1 MRIKLVLP
9 ALLITFAGAFAVAGA
24 AQDKPAVPDQSAPA
38 AQNKPAAQDSP
49 AAAGKPAAAE
59 VPVDPQVKEAARG
72 FIEELLRLTHAPD
85 VYSDLRRSL
94 REVYIPALRD
104 FVEGN
109 NPGVPTPDP
118 KSAAAVAKLLTYMD
132 YLRKAGDELD
142 VALSDNREAMISDV
156 AGQMAKSA
164 KVADIDSVRA
174 TLKLPAVTKGLD
186 ALYAVTK
193 LLTGFTYDDSRT
205 FSSFSAWASRQDLDM
220 QRALPGLIPGGP
232 QSGGDAVP
240 SRSKVAKAQALVND
254 FLSISHLD
262 EMVENTHRFVR
273 DVFAETAPI
282 PENERQALREQ
293 ADQFE
298 FMYNMQKG
306 IMIAM
311 APSMMAADL
320 TDDQLTQVHSFVRSG
335 SFAKLC
341 DLLQNS
347 VKSGTAFTKGDI
359 LEAQKTFEDLENK
372 AKSEQHSEAEENK
385 LKAEWDA
392 LAEKWTETLKKRMS
406 PETLDG
412 LKKAMDELKDQG
424 API

>member
-1 MRIKLVLP
+1 MRFKLLLP
-9 ALLITFAGAFAVAGA
+9 ALLIAFAGAFAVAGS
-24 AQDKPAVPDQSAPA
+24 AQDKPAVPDHSAP
-38 AQNKPAAQDSP
+38 QNSPATQDNTPAPAKPAAPEIP
-49 AAAGKPAAAE
+49 A
-59 VPVDPQVKEAARG
+59 DPQVKEAARA

-85 VYSDLRRSL
+85 IFSDLRRSL

-142 VALSDNREAMISDV
+142 AALADNRDAMISDV
-156 AGQMAKSA
+156 AGQMAKSTNISG
-164 KVADIDSVRA
+164 IDSVRA
-174 TLKLPAVTKGLD
+174 AFKLPAVTKGLD
-186 ALYAVTK
+186 ALYAITK

-232 QSGGDAVP
+232 QSGDAVP
-240 SRSKVAKAQALVND
+240 SRSKVVKAQALVND

-262 EMVENTHRFVR
+262 EMVENAHRFVR
-273 DVFAETAPI
+273 DVYAETAPI
-282 PENERQALREQ
+282 PESERQALREQ
-293 ADQFE
+293 AGQFE

-311 APSMMAADL
+311 APSMIAASL
-320 TDDQLTQVHSFVRSG
+320 TDDQLAQVQSFVRSN

-341 DLLQNS
+341 DLLRNS
-347 VKSGTAFTKGDI
+347 VNSGTAFTKEDI
-359 LEAQKTFEDLENK
+359 LEAQKTFEDLESK
-372 AKSEQHSEAEENK
+372 AKSQEHSGAEESK

-392 LAEKWTETLKKRMS
+392 LADKWADTLRKRIS